1 MSALN
6 PSHDTT
12 IYNAGNVALQS
23 GRTFPSMQ
31 ITYKTYGTLNPDKSN
46 VIVYPTSFSAQHT
59 DIEWLVR
66 AGGALDPE
74 KYFIIIPNLFG
85 NGLSSSPSNTP
96 WPLTGD
102 RYPNVTYYDAVRVQQ
117 RLLHEVFGIGKVKL
131 VYGWSMGAMQA
142 YHWAVAF
149 PGLVER
155 IAVVCG
161 SARCAPHNAVFLESV
176 RAALTADA
184 AFIDGAFTA
193 RPLRGQR
200 AMGRVYAGWALSQE
214 FYREE
219 VWRTIGFTSLEDF
232 LVRFWEA
239 NFSRRDPADLL
250 AQLWTWQHGD
260 ISADGNLSAA
270 NVSGSSASGAQ
281 CDGQFNGDLP
291 RALASIRA
299 RVLLMPGDHDLYF
312 RVEDNRREL
321 PHLKHALLKP
331 IPSIWGHRAGN
342 PSQCAADAAFIETA
356 VRELLAAA

>member
-1 MSALN
+1 MLSTQRDYALF
-6 PSHDTT
+6 H
-12 IYNAGNVALQS
+12 AGNVVLQS
-23 GRTFPSMQ
+23 GRTFPGMS
-31 ITYKTYGTLNPDKSN
+31 IAYKTYGTLNADKSN
-46 VIVYPTSFSAQHT
+46 VIVYPTSYSAQHYDT
-59 DIEWLVR
+59 EWLVR
-66 AGGALDPE
+66 SGGALDPD
-74 KYFIIIPNLFG
+74 KYFILIPNLFG

-102 RYPNVTYYDAVRVQQ
+102 RYPDVTYHDAVRVQQ
-117 RLLHEVFGIGKVKL
+117 RLLAEVFGISKVKL

-149 PGLVER
+149 PELVER

-184 AFIDGAFTA
+184 AYVDGAFTA
-193 RPLRGQR
+193 RPVRGFR

-219 VWRTIGFTSLEDF
+219 VWRTIGFSSLEDF
-232 LVRFWEA
+232 IVRFWEA

-260 ISADGNLSAA
+260 ISAHPD
-270 NVSGSSASGAQ
+270 
-281 CDGQFNGDLP
+281 FNGDLAK
-291 RALASIRA
+291 ALASIRA

-321 PHLKHALLKP
+321 PHLKRAELKP

-342 PSQCAADAAFIETA
+342 PSQSTEDAAFIEAA
-356 VRELLAAA
+356 VRQLLGEA

>member
-1 MSALN
+1 MN
-6 PSHDTT
+6 PDYQTWD
-12 IYNAGNVALQS
+12 AGNVVLQS
-23 GRTFPSMQ
+23 GRTFPAMKVA
-31 ITYKTYGTLNPDKSN
+31 YKTYGTLNAGRSN
-46 VIVYPTSFSAQHT
+46 VIVFPTSYSAHHT
-59 DIEWLVR
+59 DLEWLVR
-66 AGGALDPE
+66 KGGALDPD
-74 KYFIIIPNLFG
+74 KYFIVIPNLFG

-102 RYPNVTYYDAVRVQQ
+102 RYPDVTYHDAVRVQQ
-117 RLLHEVFGIGKVKL
+117 RLLAEVFGISRVKL

-184 AFIDGAFTA
+184 AYQDGVFNA
-193 RPLRGQR
+193 RPVRGYR

-219 VWRTIGFTSLEDF
+219 VWRSIGFSSLEDF
-232 LVRFWEA
+232 IVRFWEA
-239 NFSRRDPADLL
+239 NFSRRDPGDLL

-260 ISADGNLSAA
+260 ISAHPD
-270 NVSGSSASGAQ
+270 
-281 CDGQFNGDLP
+281 FNGDLP
-291 RALASIRA
+291 KALASIRA

-312 RVEDNRREL
+312 RVEDNRREMQ
-321 PHLKHALLKP
+321 HLAHAELKP

-342 PSQCAADAAFIETA
+342 PAQSAEDAACIDAA
-356 VRELLAAA
+356 VRQLLEQA